1 MVAYYSNKQEVIK
14 ALNKAKSREEV
25 KKIMNDLEQR
35 MAPSEWLNT
44 AYEEYKGSVSEA
56 GGV

>member
-14 ALNKAKSREEV
+14 ALDNAKSREEV

-35 MAPSEWLNT
+35 MAPSEWIDA
-44 AYEEYKGSVSEA
+44 AYKEYKKR
-56 GGV
+56 